1 LKRVRTSE
9 LIPGMCTAEDVYSF
23 NNQLVISKGT
33 VLSDELIKRL
43 EYYSVLSIHVE
54 DSAPV
59 SEIKAP
65 EPSVQTPN
73 IEDKNS
79 NQDDEFPEEDKVE
92 SSIMSSLSEI
102 FGDLYSKDTEI
113 VKKERPALEPLFT
126 FSEEGGFATTSEKLS
141 YSERVKSTAQFKEFR
156 DAFASNS
163 VELDKKLHDVID
175 SNSINTDDLLSSVS
189 NLLSDNMTSIGMFDM
204 LHNLRSYD
212 DLTYVHSMNVALIC
226 NIIGRWVHM
235 EDSEIEL
242 LTLAGLLHD
251 IGKVAVPNDIINKPG
266 KLTTAEFNR
275 VQKHTV
281 EGYKVLKNLPIDERI
296 KNAALLHHE
305 RCDGTG
311 YPLNYTD
318 EKIPDFAKI
327 VAIADVYD
335 AMTAARTYRG
345 PLCPFKAISMFE
357 EEGLQKYDS
366 RFLLPFLENIG
377 QTYMNNRVRLSDG
390 REGDIVLIHKTS
402 IARPLIKLT
411 DGQFIDLSENK
422 SVSIEELV

>member
-9 LIPGMCTAEDVYSF
+9 LIPGMCTVEDVYSF
-23 NNQLVISKGT
+23 NNQLVVSKGT

-43 EYYSVLSIHVE
+43 EYYSILSIHVE
-54 DSAPV
+54 DSAP
-59 SEIKAP
+59 
-65 EPSVQTPN
+65 
-73 IEDKNS
+73 
-79 NQDDEFPEEDKVE
+79 
-92 SSIMSSLSEI
+92 LSEI
-102 FGDLYSKDTEI
+102 QSSDSTDNSSILSSISDLLGDLYSEESES
-113 VKKERPALEPLFT
+113 VKKVRSALEPHFT
-126 FSEEGGFATTSEKLS
+126 FSEEVGFATTSEKLP
-141 YSERVKSTAQFKEFR
+141 YSERVKSTSQFKEFR

-163 VELDKKLHDVID
+163 VELDNKLHKIIE
-175 SNSINTDDLLSSVS
+175 SNSIDTDDLLSSVS

-235 EDSEIEL
+235 DEDEIEL

-251 IGKVAVPNDIINKPG
+251 IGKIAVPSDIINKPG
-266 KLTTAEFNR
+266 KLTTAEYNR
-275 VQKHTV
+275 VKKHTV
-281 EGYKVLKNLPIDERI
+281 EGYKVLKSLPIDERI

-318 EKIPDFAKI
+318 KQLPDFAKI

-345 PLCPFKAISMFE
+345 PLCPFKVISMFE

-366 RFLLPFLENIG
+366 RYLLPFLENIG
-377 QTYMNNRVRLSDG
+377 LTYMNNRVRLNDG
-390 REGDIVLIHKTS
+390 SEGDIVLIHKTS

-411 DGQFIDLSENK
+411 DGNFIDLSENK
-422 SVSIEELV
+422 GVTIEELV